1 MLGRLKDTLKI
12 VQTRAGT
19 RFSGIGILVCDAPER
34 IPLFPIRL
42 LEQPLPGIELADFLA
57 EISTSASEYHD
68 GFHVISSDW
77 RLTRVAQYFSPP
89 IVETARI
96 DRSKRFG
103 GRYLAALF
111 GSALPDVKA
120 AEIASADFGI
130 AIFEHGAEA
139 LCETMA

>member
-1 MLGRLKDTLKI
+1 MLVRLKDTLKI

-42 LEQPLPGIELADFLA
+42 LEQRLPGIELADFLA

-77 RLTRVAQYFSPP
+77 RLTRIAQYFSPP
-89 IVETARI
+89 IVESARI

-111 GSALPDVKA
+111 GSALPDVRA
-120 AEIASADFGI
+120 AGIASPDFGI

-139 LCETMA
+139 LYERTA